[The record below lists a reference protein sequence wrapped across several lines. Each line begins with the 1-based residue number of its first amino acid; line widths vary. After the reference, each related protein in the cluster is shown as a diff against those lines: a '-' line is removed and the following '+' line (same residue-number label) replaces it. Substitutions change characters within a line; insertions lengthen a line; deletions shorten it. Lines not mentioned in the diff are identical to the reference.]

1 MNEYIAPL
9 EQLIERFRKLP
20 GVGRKSAIR
29 MAFGVL
35 ESSDEDTKAFAD
47 AIVGLKQAV
56 KLCSCCQ
63 NISEGELCSICSDA
77 LRDRS
82 TVCVVENVQALM
94 AMERVKEYKGLYH
107 VLHGTISPLDG
118 KGPEQLKTKELL
130 DRVKS
135 GEIKEII
142 IATNPTVDGETT
154 ALYLAKLLKPY
165 DIRVTR
171 LAYGI
176 PVGGELD
183 YADEL
188 TLFRAI
194 DGRKDI

>member
-1 MNEYIAPL
+1 MTEYIAPL

-20 GVGRKSAIR
+20 GVGRKSAVR
-29 MAFGVL
+29 MAFGIL
-35 ESSDEDTKAFAD
+35 EGSEEDARAFAD
-47 AIVGLKQAV
+47 SIIGIKQSV
-56 KLCSCCQ
+56 KLCKCCQ
-63 NISEGELCSICSDA
+63 NISEGELCPICLDPS
-77 LRDRS
+77 RDKS

-94 AMERVKEYKGLYH
+94 AMERVKEYKGVYH

-118 KGPEQLKTKELL
+118 KGPEQLKTRELVE
-130 DRVKS
+130 RVKS
-135 GEIKEII
+135 GAVKEVI

-154 ALYLAKLLKPY
+154 ALYLAKLLKPFSV
-165 DIRVTR
+165 RTTR

-176 PVGGELD
+176 PVGGDLD

>member
-1 MNEYIAPL
+1 MTEYIAPL

-20 GVGRKSAIR
+20 GVGRKSAVR
-29 MAFGVL
+29 MAFGIL
-35 ESSDEDTKAFAD
+35 EGSEEDARAFAD
-47 AIVGLKQAV
+47 SIIGIKQSV
-56 KLCSCCQ
+56 KICKCCQ
-63 NISEGELCSICSDA
+63 NISEGELCPICLDPS
-77 LRDRS
+77 RDKS

-94 AMERVKEYKGLYH
+94 AMERVKEYKGVYH

-118 KGPEQLKTKELL
+118 KGPEQLKTRELVE
-130 DRVKS
+130 RVKS
-135 GEIKEII
+135 GAVKEVI

-154 ALYLAKLLKPY
+154 ALYLAKLLKPFSV
-165 DIRVTR
+165 RTTR

-176 PVGGELD
+176 PVGGDLD

>member
-1 MNEYIAPL
+1 MTEYIAPL

-20 GVGRKSAIR
+20 GVGRKSAVR
-29 MAFGVL
+29 MAFGIL
-35 ESSDEDTKAFAD
+35 EGSEEDARAFAD
-47 AIVGLKQAV
+47 SIIGIKQSV
-56 KLCSCCQ
+56 KICKCCQ
-63 NISEGELCSICSDA
+63 NISEGELCPICLDTS
-77 LRDRS
+77 RDKS

-94 AMERVKEYKGLYH
+94 AMERVKEYKGVYH

-118 KGPEQLKTKELL
+118 KGPEQLKTRELVE
-130 DRVKS
+130 RVKS
-135 GEIKEII
+135 GAVKEVI

-154 ALYLAKLLKPY
+154 ALYLAKLLKPFSV
-165 DIRVTR
+165 RTTR

-176 PVGGELD
+176 PVGGDLD